1 MSLNRARVS
10 QGVVFTLIIIRVG
23 LGYTMAE
30 VSGKQTSDFHGQTI
44 GGTDY
49 NLRPVAINV
58 SVSRT
63 HDRQSLET
71 YDRKGN
77 PMNDIESGTSR
88 TD

>member
-1 MSLNRARVS
+1 MS

-49 NLRPVAINV
+49 NLRPLAINV
-58 SVSRT
+58 SVSST
-63 HDRQSLET
+63 NDRQSLEA
-71 YDRKGN
+71 YGRKAAAVD
-77 PMNDIESGTSR
+77 DIESGTSR